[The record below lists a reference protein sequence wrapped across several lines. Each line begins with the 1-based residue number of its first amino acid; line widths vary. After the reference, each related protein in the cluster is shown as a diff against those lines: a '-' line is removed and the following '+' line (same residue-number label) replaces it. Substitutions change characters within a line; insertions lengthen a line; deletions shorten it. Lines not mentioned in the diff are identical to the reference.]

1 MLSLPYFDVVI
12 QDGYD
17 TFLTSQSPELQMSN
31 IIFIQ
36 SACGHYILVVEKG
49 KVILRNCQFHCVS
62 NGILVKK
69 DAELVMQN
77 CMVYG
82 ALVSGRNYYTP
93 VVL

>member
-1 MLSLPYFDVVI
+1 MLSLASFDVVI

-17 TFLTSQSPELQMSN
+17 TFLTSQSRELQMSN
-31 IIFIQ
+31 IAFIQ
-36 SACGHYILVVEKG
+36 SASGYYVLVVEKG
-49 KVILRNCQFHCVS
+49 KVILRNCQFYCVS
-62 NGILVKK
+62 NGIVVKRG
-69 DAELVMQN
+69 AELVMQN